1 LLVNGLLSI
10 LICDLVIIL
19 KHVVDV
25 CKVGGEEKTSFTP
38 IELLTANGPDST
50 SLQVL
55 ADYIILGIQN
65 EEQAVGM
72 VTMTVTPDLTRENIG
87 VVWLS

>member
-1 LLVNGLLSI
+1 
-10 LICDLVIIL
+10 
-19 KHVVDV
+19 VVDV

-72 VTMTVTPDLTRENIG
+72 VTMTVAPDLTRKNIG
-87 VVWLS
+87 DFWLSCGKTIYLNVAVIYHILLFAI